1 MNKFIIS
8 FNNSKSS
15 DKKSIFRKFVYFTIS
30 LLFLTIILYVGFYV
44 LLFLIIFFGVK
55 YCINFL
61 KNL

>member
-8 FNNSKSS
+8 FNNSTSS
-15 DKKSIFRKFVYFTIS
+15 YKKSVFKRFVYFTITI
-30 LLFLTIILYVGFYV
+30 LFLTVILYVGFYV

>member
-8 FNNSKSS
+8 FNNSTSS
-15 DKKSIFRKFVYFTIS
+15 YKKNVFKRFVYFTIII
-30 LLFLTIILYVGFYV
+30 LFLTVILYVGFYV

>member
-8 FNNSKSS
+8 FNNSTSS
-15 DKKSIFRKFVYFTIS
+15 YKKSVFKRFVYFTITI
-30 LLFLTIILYVGFYV
+30 LFLTVILYVGFYV

-55 YCINFL
+55 YCIHFL

>member
-8 FNNSKSS
+8 FNNSTSS
-15 DKKSIFRKFVYFTIS
+15 YKKSVFKRFVYFTITI
-30 LLFLTIILYVGFYV
+30 LFLTIILYVGFYV

>member
-8 FNNSKSS
+8 YNLTSS
-15 DKKSIFRKFVYFTIS
+15 DKKSVFKKFVYFTIS
-30 LLFLTIILYVGFYV
+30 LLLLTIILYVGFYV
-44 LLFLIIFFGVK
+44 LLFLIIFFGVR

>member
-8 FNNSKSS
+8 FNNSTSS
-15 DKKSIFRKFVYFTIS
+15 DKKSIFKKFVYSIIS

>member
-8 FNNSKSS
+8 FNNSTSS
-15 DKKSIFRKFVYFTIS
+15 YKKNVFKRFVYFTITI
-30 LLFLTIILYVGFYV
+30 LFLTVILYVGFYV